1 MKLQSMRLIGSVLLV
16 TCSLPKAMAA
26 PTESHTLS
34 PVVVHG
40 KSPAAPKLTGE
51 IDTRK
56 HIFTELI
63 GMQVFNLQNEKLGRI
78 HSITADLHSSRL
90 VEVLVSSPSGLFGL
104 HQTITPVPPT
114 AIKVDT
120 DRENAYL
127 NVSKAR
133 FAAAPKLTRLNPAF
147 YSQVERAAASS
158 RYFGVTPWYQTSGLG
173 YVETSNNIELMQ
185 IKNPQGKYLGK
196 VGQIMMDLPTG
207 RILQIVDVTESMD
220 GNGNHILP
228 QGSLTYNARHTAL
241 VMNANFAQ
249 IVAKPHFRWDQG
261 TFGEQEFV
269 EEVVSGRNA
278 PVYLTNAKT
287 AAVARGSEASLTST
301 SKVMAAKPARISAP
315 APSKQ
320 KQRNL
325 VNRTSTAK
333 QVASR

>member
-1 MKLQSMRLIGSVLLV
+1 MHLIGSVLIA
-16 TCSLPKAMAA
+16 TCSLQHAMGA
-26 PTESHTLS
+26 PTSSRTMT
-34 PVVVHG
+34 PVVVYG

-63 GMQVFNLQNEKLGRI
+63 GMQVFNFQNEKLGRI
-78 HSITADLHSSRL
+78 HSITVDLHSSRV
-90 VEVLVSSPSGLFGL
+90 VEVLVSSQNGLMGL
-104 HQTITPVPPT
+104 HQTITPVPST
-114 AIKVDT
+114 AFKVDT
-120 DRENAYL
+120 NRENAYL

-133 FAAAPKLTRLNPAF
+133 FAAAPKLSRLNPAY
-147 YSQVERAAASS
+147 YSQTERAAVSS
-158 RYFGVTPWYQTSGLG
+158 RYFGVAPWYLPSGLG
-173 YVETSNNIELMQ
+173 YVETSDNIELMQ

-196 VGQIMMDLPTG
+196 VGRIMMDLPTG
-207 RILQIVDVTESMD
+207 RIRQIVDDTESMD

-241 VMNANFAQ
+241 VMNSNFAQ
-249 IVAKPHFRWDQG
+249 VVAKPHFRWDQG

-287 AAVARGSEASLTST
+287 AAVARRSEQSLTSPT
-301 SKVMAAKPARISAP
+301 TTMAGKPARISAP
-315 APSKQ
+315 ASSKQ
-320 KQRNL
+320 KQRTL
-325 VNRTSTAK
+325 VNRASTAK

>member
-1 MKLQSMRLIGSVLLV
+1 MKLQHMHLIGSVLIV
-16 TCSLPKAMAA
+16 TCSLHHAMGA
-26 PTESHTLS
+26 PTASQTMT
-34 PVVVHG
+34 PIVVFG
-40 KSPAAPKLTGE
+40 KSPTAPKLTGE

-56 HIFTELI
+56 QIFTELI
-63 GMQVFNLQNEKLGRI
+63 GMQVFNFQNEKLGRI
-78 HSITADLHSSRL
+78 HAITTDLHSSRL
-90 VEVLVSSPSGLFGL
+90 VEVLVSSPSGLMGL
-104 HQTITPVPPT
+104 RQTITPVPPT

-133 FAAAPKLTRLNPAF
+133 FAAAPKLAKLNPAY
-147 YSQVERAAASS
+147 YSQTDRAAASS
-158 RYFGVTPWYQTSGLG
+158 RYFGVAPWYLPSGLG
-173 YVETSNNIELMQ
+173 YVETSDNIELMQ

-196 VGQIMMDLPTG
+196 VGRIMMDLPTG
-207 RILQIVDVTESMD
+207 RIRQIVDDTESMD

-241 VMNANFAQ
+241 VMNANFSQ

-278 PVYLTNAKT
+278 PVFLTNEKT
-287 AAVARGSEASLTST
+287 APAARRSGMRLAS
-301 SKVMAAKPARISAP
+301 ANKPARISAP
-315 APSKQ
+315 GSSEQKQ
-320 KQRNL
+320 KTL
-325 VNRTSTAK
+325 VNRASTAK

>member
-1 MKLQSMRLIGSVLLV
+1 MKLQSMHLIGSVLIV
-16 TCSLPKAMAA
+16 TCPLSKSMAA
-26 PTESHTLS
+26 PTASQTLA
-34 PVVVHG
+34 PIVVHG
-40 KSPAAPKLTGE
+40 KSPTAAKLTGE
-51 IDTRK
+51 IDTHK
-56 HIFTELI
+56 QIFTELI
-63 GMQVFNLQNEKLGRI
+63 GMQVFNFQNEKLGRI
-78 HSITADLHSSRL
+78 HAITADLHSSRL
-90 VEVLVSSPSGLFGL
+90 VEVLVSTPSGLMGL

-133 FAAAPKLTRLNPAF
+133 FDAAPKLTRRNPAV
-147 YSQVERAAASS
+147 YSQTDRAVASS
-158 RYFGVTPWYQTSGLG
+158 RYFGVTPWYLPSGLG

-185 IKNPQGKYLGK
+185 IKNPQGKSLGK
-196 VGQIMMDLPTG
+196 VGRIFMDLPTG
-207 RILQIVDVTESMD
+207 RIRQIVDDTESMD

-278 PVYLTNAKT
+278 PVFITNEKNT
-287 AAVARGSEASLTST
+287 PAARRSGMRLAST
-301 SKVMAAKPARISAP
+301 SKPARISAP
-315 APSKQ
+315 ASSNQ
-320 KQRNL
+320 KQRML
-325 VNRTSTAK
+325 VIRASTAK